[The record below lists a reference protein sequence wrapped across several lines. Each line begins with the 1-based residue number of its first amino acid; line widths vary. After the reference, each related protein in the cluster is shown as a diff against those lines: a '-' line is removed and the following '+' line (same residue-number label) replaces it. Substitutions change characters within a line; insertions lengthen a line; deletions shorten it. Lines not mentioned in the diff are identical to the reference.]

1 MKTKDSLGESRCS
14 CVNQLKHNF
23 QKLLHETFLRTNS
36 SEEDLLYI
44 NIELLDVQCC
54 PREKGI
60 HVRIKCTGVV

>member
-1 MKTKDSLGESRCS
+1 MKTKDTLVDADSRCS

-54 PREKGI
+54 PEK
-60 HVRIKCTGVV
+60 RAFM